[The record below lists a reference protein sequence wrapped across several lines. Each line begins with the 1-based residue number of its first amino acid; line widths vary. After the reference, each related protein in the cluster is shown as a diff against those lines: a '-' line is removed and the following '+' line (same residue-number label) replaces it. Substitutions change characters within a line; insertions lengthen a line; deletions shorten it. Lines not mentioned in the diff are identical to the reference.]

1 MINIRVS
8 FLHPFTAKAIGF
20 EESHLF
26 DSHSIPQIKALKI
39 IQDKKPEWKVIV
51 EYFTGKSTIYSCF
64 NLLKKIFYPISNTSK
79 FGKWRS
85 EVSLIHL
92 LKNIFNSPDV
102 TIINTSGHGGKHV
115 FKLAKLLNFKNK
127 KYFAMLGGVHL
138 ELTPQLENYY
148 KKASLII
155 VHTKLQ
161 KNALLCTSF
170 FKDKNIEVLPLGV
183 DDSIFKEKTIIEK
196 NSSIKQLLFV
206 GRISRLKQIEVA
218 IDSLVVLKN
227 KNIECILN
235 IVGPI
240 SDLTYYNEL
249 KNLIIQL
256 ELIDNVNFIAS
267 VKQKQLV
274 SFYQDAD
281 VLLLPSKHESF
292 GMVITEAMAC
302 GTPVISLEG
311 SGGPEEIIANG
322 FDGFVIP
329 SQNYSDTVLKLLSDQ
344 SLLKELSKNALVS
357 VEDKW
362 SQKITAEILL
372 GLINE
377 NAFYD

>member
-1 MINIRVS
+1 MKIS
-8 FLHPFTAKAIGF
+8 LLHPFTAKAIGF
-20 EESHLF
+20 DESHLL

-39 IQDKKPEWKVIV
+39 IQDNKPEWEIIV
-51 EYFTGKSTIYSCF
+51 EYFTGKSKIYSCF
-64 NLLKKIFYPISNTSK
+64 NLLKKTFYPISKISK
-79 FGKWRS
+79 LGKWRS

-161 KNALLCTSF
+161 KNALLCISF
-170 FKDKNIEVLPLGV
+170 FKDKNIEVLPLGI
-183 DDSIFKEKTIIEK
+183 DDSIFKEKSIIVK
-196 NSSIKQLLFV
+196 NSSIKQLLYV
-206 GRISRLKQIEVA
+206 GRISRLKQVEIA
-218 IDSLVVLKN
+218 IDSMVVIKSN
-227 KNIECILN
+227 NIECKLN

-240 SDLTYYNEL
+240 SDLKYFNEL
-249 KNLIIQL
+249 KNLVIQL
-256 ELIDNVNFIAS
+256 DLIDNVNFIAS
-267 VKQKQLV
+267 VKQEQLV
-274 SFYQDAD
+274 SFYQNAD
-281 VLLLPSKHESF
+281 VVLLPSKHESF

-311 SGGPEEIIANG
+311 SGGPEEIIVNG
-322 FDGFVIP
+322 FDGFVVP
-329 SQNYSDTVLKLLSDQ
+329 GENYRNTVLKLLSDQ
-344 SLLKELSKNALVS
+344 SLLEELSKNALVS
-357 VEDKW
+357 VKNKW
-362 SQKITAEILL
+362 SQNRTSEILL

-377 NAFYD
+377 NSFYD

>member
-1 MINIRVS
+1 MKINL
-8 FLHPFTAKAIGF
+8 LHPFTAKAIGF

-161 KNALLCTSF
+161 KNALLRISF
-170 FKDKNIEVLPLGV
+170 FKDKNIEVLPLGI
-183 DDSIFKEKTIIEK
+183 DDSIFKEKPIIVK
-196 NSSIKQLLFV
+196 NSSIKQLLYV
-206 GRISRLKQIEVA
+206 GRISRLKQVEIA
-218 IDSLVVLKN
+218 IDSMVVLKSN
-227 KNIECILN
+227 NIECRLN
-235 IVGPI
+235 IVGPL

-249 KNLIIQL
+249 KNLVIQL
-256 ELIDNVNFIAS
+256 ELI
-267 VKQKQLV
+267 
-274 SFYQDAD
+274 Y
-281 VLLLPSKHESF
+281 
-292 GMVITEAMAC
+292 
-302 GTPVISLEG
+302 
-311 SGGPEEIIANG
+311 
-322 FDGFVIP
+322 
-329 SQNYSDTVLKLLSDQ
+329 
-344 SLLKELSKNALVS
+344 
-357 VEDKW
+357 
-362 SQKITAEILL
+362 
-372 GLINE
+372 
-377 NAFYD
+377 

>member
-1 MINIRVS
+1 
-8 FLHPFTAKAIGF
+8 
-20 EESHLF
+20 
-26 DSHSIPQIKALKI
+26 
-39 IQDKKPEWKVIV
+39 
-51 EYFTGKSTIYSCF
+51 
-64 NLLKKIFYPISNTSK
+64 
-79 FGKWRS
+79 
-85 EVSLIHL
+85 
-92 LKNIFNSPDV
+92 
-102 TIINTSGHGGKHV
+102 
-115 FKLAKLLNFKNK
+115 
-127 KYFAMLGGVHL
+127 MLGGVHL

-249 KNLIIQL
+249 KNLI
-256 ELIDNVNFIAS
+256 
-267 VKQKQLV
+267 
-274 SFYQDAD
+274 
-281 VLLLPSKHESF
+281 
-292 GMVITEAMAC
+292 
-302 GTPVISLEG
+302 
-311 SGGPEEIIANG
+311 
-322 FDGFVIP
+322 
-329 SQNYSDTVLKLLSDQ
+329 
-344 SLLKELSKNALVS
+344 
-357 VEDKW
+357 
-362 SQKITAEILL
+362 
-372 GLINE
+372 
-377 NAFYD
+377 

>member
-8 FLHPFTAKAIGF
+8 FLHPFTAKSIGF
-20 EESHLF
+20 EENHLL
-26 DSHSIPQIKALKI
+26 DSHSIPQVKALKI
-39 IQDKKPEWKVIV
+39 IQDKKPEWKIIV
-51 EYFTGKSTIYSCF
+51 EYFTGKPTIYSCF

-92 LKNIFNSPDV
+92 LKNIFKSPDV

-115 FKLAKLLNFKNK
+115 FKLAKLLKFKNK

-155 VHTKLQ
+155 VHTKIQ
-161 KNALLCTSF
+161 KNTLLCISF
-170 FKDKNIEVLPLGV
+170 FKDKNIEVLPLGI
-183 DDSIFKEKTIIEK
+183 DDSIFKEKPILVK
-196 NSSIKQLLFV
+196 NSTIKQLLYV

-218 IDSLVVLKN
+218 INSMVVLKSN
-227 KNIECILN
+227 NIECRLN

-240 SDLTYYNEL
+240 SDLTYYDEL
-249 KNLIIQL
+249 KNLVIKL
-256 ELIDNVNFIAS
+256 DLIDNVNFIGS
-267 VKQKQLV
+267 VKQEQLV

-281 VLLLPSKHESF
+281 VVLLPSKHESF

-302 GTPVISLEG
+302 GTPVIALEG
-311 SGGPEEIIANG
+311 SGGPEEIILNG
-322 FDGFVIP
+322 FDGFVVPIE
-329 SQNYSDTVLKLLSDQ
+329 NYSHTVLKLLTDQ
-344 SLLKELSKNALVS
+344 SLLKELSKNSLVS
-357 VEDKW
+357 VKNKW
-362 SQKITAEILL
+362 SQNRTAEILL
-372 GLINE
+372 DLINE
-377 NAFYD
+377 NLSDD

>member
-1 MINIRVS
+1 MKINL
-8 FLHPFTAKAIGF
+8 LHPFTAKAIGF

-161 KNALLCTSF
+161 KNALLCISF
-170 FKDKNIEVLPLGV
+170 FKDKNIEVLPLGI
-183 DDSIFKEKTIIEK
+183 DDSIFKEKPIIVK
-196 NSSIKQLLFV
+196 NSSIKQLLYV
-206 GRISRLKQIEVA
+206 GRISRLKQVEIA
-218 IDSLVVLKN
+218 IDSMVVIKSN
-227 KNIECILN
+227 NIECKLN

-240 SDLTYYNEL
+240 SDLKYFNEL
-249 KNLIIQL
+249 KNLVIQL
-256 ELIDNVNFIAS
+256 DLIDNVNFIAS
-267 VKQKQLV
+267 VKQEQLV
-274 SFYQDAD
+274 SFYQNAD
-281 VLLLPSKHESF
+281 VVLLPSKHESF

-311 SGGPEEIIANG
+311 SGGPEEIIVNG
-322 FDGFVIP
+322 FDGFVVP
-329 SQNYSDTVLKLLSDQ
+329 GENYRNTVLKLLSDQ
-344 SLLKELSKNALVS
+344 SLLEELSKNALVS
-357 VEDKW
+357 VKNKW
-362 SQKITAEILL
+362 SQNRTSEILL

-377 NAFYD
+377 NSFYD